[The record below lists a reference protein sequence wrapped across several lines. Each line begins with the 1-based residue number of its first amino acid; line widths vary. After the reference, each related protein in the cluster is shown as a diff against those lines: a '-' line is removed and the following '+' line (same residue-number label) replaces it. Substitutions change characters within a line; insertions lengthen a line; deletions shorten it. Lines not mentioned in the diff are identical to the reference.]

1 LFRDTDEPLE
11 ESSISKYS
19 SLIFPTDRLK
29 SFDGALLVKARAMR
43 KVLGIIGCGAIG
55 TVIAKAVDNKI
66 VNCDRV
72 ILYDVIGEKAEKLGR
87 SLSIETIVVSGVNEM
102 IELNPNIIIEA
113 ASQQA
118 VKEYANKIL
127 EHNIHLIVLSVSAL
141 LDLDVKSNKIH
152 IPSGA
157 IGSLDAISSAALAG
171 INEALLTTRK
181 NPRSLGRSD
190 KKEKIVYEGPAEE
203 AVKIF
208 PKNINVAATLAL
220 AVQPAKLKVRIIS
233 DPKVTRNIHEI
244 KIKWK
249 HGEMLLKF
257 INETHPEN
265 PKTSA
270 LAAWSAINLLKNL
283 LEEN

>member
-1 LFRDTDEPLE
+1 MT
-11 ESSISKYS
+11 
-19 SLIFPTDRLK
+19 
-29 SFDGALLVKARAMR
+29 
-43 KVLGIIGCGAIG
+43 KVVGIIGCGAIG
-55 TVIAKAVDNKI
+55 TVIAKATANKI
-66 VNCDRV
+66 VDCDEV
-72 ILYDVIGEKAEKLGR
+72 ILYDVVVERAEKLGK
-87 SLSIETIVVSGVNEM
+87 SLSIKTVIVNNIDEM
-102 IELNPNIIIEA
+102 IRLNPKVIVEA

-127 EHNIHLIVLSVSAL
+127 ERSIHLIVLSVGAL

-157 IGSLDAISSAALAG
+157 IGGLDAISGAALAG
-171 INEALLTTRK
+171 LSEALLTTRK

-220 AVQPAKLKVRIIS
+220 AVRPAKLKVRIIS
-233 DPKVTRNIHEI
+233 DPKVTRNVHEI

-249 HGEMLLKF
+249 HGEMHFKF
-257 INETHPEN
+257 MNETHPEN